1 MPYVLASD
9 EVPLYYTSHGQ
20 GPVIVLIHGF
30 SMNGGFFRHN
40 VPELA
45 RGHRV
50 VTMDLR
56 GHGHSGKQEHN
67 WTLPQAARD
76 VRLLLEQLDLHD
88 VILAGWSMG
97 ATVIF
102 NYLQQFGGDRLR
114 GLGIIDMTP
123 YLLTE
128 PGWDYA
134 AFHNALG
141 ADAALGT
148 VRDLWADRLAL
159 LTNFVSACFA
169 EGTDPDPDTVDQWLH
184 EIMLPPAGAAAAFWT
199 SMVCQDW
206 RPLLSRIDLPVLLCY
221 GARSRIY
228 APELGPYLHQKLAD
242 STLVTFDH
250 SGHSPF
256 WEEPEKFNA
265 ELGRFVDAVAT
276 ADARRARPGEG

>member
-9 EVPLYYTSHGQ
+9 EVPLYYTSCGQ
-20 GPVIVLIHGF
+20 GPVVVLIHGF
-30 SMNGGFFRHN
+30 SMNGGLFRHN

-45 RGHRV
+45 QGHRV

-76 VRLLLEQLDLHD
+76 VRALLEQLDLHD
-88 VILAGWSMG
+88 VMLAGWSMG

-102 NYLQQFGGDRLR
+102 NYLQQFGDDRLR

-128 PGWDYA
+128 PGWEYA
-134 AFHNALG
+134 AFHNTLSP
-141 ADAALGT
+141 DAALGT
-148 VRDLWADRLAL
+148 VRDLWADRLTL
-159 LTNFVSACFA
+159 LTDFISACFA
-169 EGTDPDPDTVDQWLH
+169 EGTDPDPDTVDQWLR
-184 EIMLPPAGAAAAFWT
+184 ESMLPPAGAAAAFWT

-221 GARSRIY
+221 GGRSQIY
-228 APELGPYLHQKLAD
+228 APELGPYLHQQIAD
-242 STLVTFDH
+242 STLVTFDD
-250 SGHSPF
+250 SGHSPC

-265 ELGRFVDAVAT
+265 ELGRFVDAMAA
-276 ADARRARPGEG
+276 ADVRRARPGAG